1 MSVKNHQ
8 TLPTIRPDNDLVD
21 NQHITSKTQT
31 HYITRQDAFL
41 SLINPGKIDILQKT
55 GIFIDLSLLRP
66 GLSQSGIAKIVLV
79 RMAPEDIDPQ
89 QKAIGV
95 LKHAI
100 CYTGVNRKYD
110 NNKMKYL
117 NRLIEKV
124 FEIHCLQ
131 KTYLTTSLS
140 TVKQEAHRHRK
151 HKLNV

>member
-1 MSVKNHQ
+1 MMMSVKNHQ

-31 HYITRQDAFL
+31 HYITRQDTFL

-55 GIFIDLSLLRP
+55 GIFIDLLLLRP

-79 RMAPEDIDPQ
+79 RMAPEDIYPP
-89 QKAIGV
+89 QKAFGV

-110 NNKMKYL
+110 DKKKKKKKKYL
-117 NRLIEKV
+117 NTLLEKM
-124 FEIHCLQ
+124 FELHCFQ
-131 KTYLTTSLS
+131 
-140 TVKQEAHRHRK
+140 R
-151 HKLNV
+151 